1 MIIRRAPSAG
11 AARSAVRRNP
21 KAKIFGMERKAYG
34 RDFGLSARMVTTMFL
49 LGALYVAFFI
59 ALLQFTNIGIGFL
72 ILIMGGLAF
81 LQYYTSDKIALR
93 ASGAKVVERDQAPEL
108 HDMVERLCAMADLP
122 KPRLAVIPTDVPN
135 AFATGR
141 NPKNSVVAVT
151 EGLWRR
157 LSKPEVEGVIAHELS
172 HIGNRDVAIMTIS
185 SFFAMVAAL
194 LMRMGLWGG
203 MFGGGRD
210 RSGGPPIWLIMF
222 VVSMITYVVS
232 YVLILMISRYREYA
246 ADRGAAMITGAPENL
261 MSALQRI
268 ASNIAQIPQRD
279 LREVQGM
286 NAFFIVPTN
295 VKSSFAELFM
305 THPPLE
311 KRLARLADIAREM
324 GRPV

>member
-1 MIIRRAPSAG
+1 
-11 AARSAVRRNP
+11 
-21 KAKIFGMERKAYG
+21 
-34 RDFGLSARMVTTMFL
+34 MVTTMFL
-49 LGALYVAFFI
+49 LGALYVAFFV

-93 ASGAKVVERDQAPEL
+93 ASGAKIVERDQAPEL

-151 EGLWRR
+151 EGLWNR
-157 LSKPEVEGVIAHELS
+157 LSKSEVEAVVAHELS
-172 HIGNRDVAIMTIS
+172 HIGNRDVAIMTVS

-194 LMRMGLWGG
+194 LMRMGLFGG
-203 MFGGGRD
+203 MFGGGGRD
-210 RSGGPPIWLIMF
+210 RGGPPIWLIMF
-222 VVSMITYVVS
+222 VVSLITYVIS

-246 ADRGAAMITGAPENL
+246 ADRGSAMITGAPENL

-311 KRLARLADIAREM
+311 KRLARLAEISREM